1 MVIRSTWHYSV
12 TMENAKNSNVMKKMA
27 LCLKVDTEDGQYCA
41 KETVTLLKEYG
52 CRMYIS
58 DEFREL
64 VGDYP
69 EVEYRESDRLFD
81 DAECVIVFGGDGTIM
96 RTAHKTNLPILGINL
111 GRIGYMAELEIDELY
126 LLKKLIEDDFTVESR
141 MMIDFCVNKNGDC
154 VHNYTPVL
162 NEVVLAKGG
171 YIAMAEIELV
181 CNGEEVGKYFAD
193 GLICATPT
201 GSTAY
206 SLAAGG
212 SIVDPGM
219 ECFCVSHICPQSFY
233 AKPLIFGGGSVLQ
246 LKKGKYGHGRLFLSS
261 DGECVCEIEADD
273 VVTVKKSESC
283 TKFIKI
289 KKNNFYSVMNSK
301 MTEI

>member
-1 MVIRSTWHYSV
+1 
-12 TMENAKNSNVMKKMA
+12 MKKIA
-27 LCLKVDTEDGQYCA
+27 LCLKGDTEVGVKCA
-41 KETVTLLKEYG
+41 KETVSILREYG
-52 CRMYIS
+52 CTMYINKVYK
-58 DEFREL
+58 EL
-64 VGDYP
+64 IGDFK
-69 EVEYRESDRLFD
+69 EVEYRDIGSLFD

-96 RTAHKTNLPILGINL
+96 HTAHETNLPILGINL
-111 GRIGYMAELEIDELY
+111 GRIGYMAELETNELH
-126 LLKKLIEDDFTVESR
+126 LLKKLVDDDFIIESR
-141 MMIDFCVNKNGDC
+141 MMIDFCINKTGDT
-154 VHNYTPVL
+154 VHNYVPIL
-162 NEVVLAKGG
+162 NEVVLSKGG
-171 YIAMAEIELV
+171 YTTMAEIELS

-233 AKPLIFGGGSVLQ
+233 AKPLIFGGQSVLQ
-246 LKKGKYGHGRLFLSS
+246 MRKGKYGHGRLFLSS
-261 DGECVCEIEADD
+261 DGECICEIENDD
-273 VVTVKKSESC
+273 IVTVKKSDSV

-289 KKNNFYSVMNSK
+289 KKNNFYSVMTSK